1 MKHTGRKII
10 LLLIMQAC
18 MVTTVKAQDDIRALG
33 AAVDTIVR
41 VFTQDYI
48 VTKIVNDVFEKNNRN
63 AALGTRIAQAYYHYN
78 ETTEEN
84 RYNAQATHK
93 YRNFHKNDT
102 VTALKYI
109 RAALQTDSSYA
120 KAYVLAADMF
130 DYDGQ
135 SDVAMDWLERGL
147 KNNRSDST
155 LYIAE
160 AQILARTDIEKAKE
174 KLAELKALDP
184 NFLMDRYVARIYD
197 KIDVRGN
204 QYRAEVAQ
212 YYSNM
217 KMTDMTQ
224 GEIET
229 MVMSMY
235 FSGQTA
241 ECNSKAEEG
250 LKYFPKSLALNRF
263 YFRTLVGLKKYKE
276 ALEAYGRLELADNPK
291 VGTPNTEMVDT
302 INYAA
307 SLAGTKKY
315 DEAMQLYEKIL
326 SMPNLSE
333 ANRSNTNL
341 YINQM
346 MSARVKEYTNLGEY
360 QKAIDFY
367 KKFMDQRKAEGKI
380 NDLMYYNYAN
390 IFLEWAKE
398 LNGGEK
404 VEILMKADKAFEDAV
419 INSADKDNARTFAF
433 FRMYNIYFLELDKGA
448 DTGAGIPCV
457 NQYISLMLE
466 KAGGLTENDKQRLI
480 MAYRYMMSYN
490 AFSANDRKTAL
501 DYADKILELDP
512 TNESASKYV
521 AAMAKAGV
529 KRK

>member
-160 AQILARTDIEKAKE
+160 AEILARTDIEKAKE

-184 NFLMDRYVARIYD
+184 NFLMDRYVARIYK
-197 KIDVRGN
+197 KIDVRGVD
-204 QYRAEVAQ
+204 YLREIAEN
-212 YYSNM
+212 YS
-217 KMTDMTQ
+217 KMDLKAMTQ
-224 GEIET
+224 EEMET
-229 MVMSMY
+229 MIYSFNY
-235 FSGQTA
+235 SGQLD
-241 ECNSKAEEG
+241 ECVNKGEQC
-250 LKYFPKSLALNRF
+250 LKYYPKSLAINRF
-263 YFRTLVGLKKYKE
+263 YFRALAQKKMFKE
-276 ALEAYGRLELADNPK
+276 AVESFDKLLQAEIPKEGVALLELEDSLFL
-291 VGTPNTEMVDT
+291 GR
-302 INYAA
+302 

-315 DEAMQLYEKIL
+315 EKAMTLYDEIL
-326 SMPNLSE
+326 AKPGLDERQKKNVDLFISE
-333 ANRSNTNL
+333 L
-341 YINQM
+341 
-346 MSARVKEYTNLGEY
+346 MSARLKEYTDLGDY
-360 QKAIDFY
+360 QKAVDMY
-367 KKFMDQRKAEGKI
+367 KAYVDKRRSEGTLTDDVI
-380 NDLMYYNYAN
+380 SNYAK
-390 IFLEWAKE
+390 IYRDWSTE
-398 LNGGEK
+398 LNGAEK
-404 VEILMKADKAFEDAV
+404 ATTLMKADPIYAEGQEMSKENKDLFLYNRFFIRFSLDPEIKGDEPLPFAKQMIDMLLAIPSRDRGQTARLLMGYEYLMRFEYFHNKNKKAAIAV
-419 INSADKDNARTFAF
+419 AEK
-433 FRMYNIYFLELDKGA
+433 MLDI
-448 DTGAGIPCV
+448 DPSH
-457 NQYISLMLE
+457 Q
-466 KAGGLTENDKQRLI
+466 
-480 MAYRYMMSYN
+480 
-490 AFSANDRKTAL
+490 TAL
-501 DYADKILELDP
+501 QFIAVL
-512 TNESASKYV
+512 SK
-521 AAMAKAGV
+521 
-529 KRK
+529 